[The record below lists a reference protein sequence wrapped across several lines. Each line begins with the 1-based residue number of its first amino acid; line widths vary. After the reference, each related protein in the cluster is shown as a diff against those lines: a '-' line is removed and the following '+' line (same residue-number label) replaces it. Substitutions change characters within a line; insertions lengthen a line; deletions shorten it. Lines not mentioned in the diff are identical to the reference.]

1 MKNLGNVVKAIGEKL
16 TQGMIMIGLMFI
28 VNFLTE
34 GAVVNDLREIV
45 TVAIEA
51 SDHIG
56 EKVEDVNPEMEWA
69 KTFSKEEAKAE
80 LERLE
85 EMYDKIEIT
94 GFEDITDEVR
104 TLQNK
109 ISALRE
115 RITGIKHEFSYCF

>member
-1 MKNLGNVVKAIGEKL
+1 MKNLGNVFKAIGEKL
-16 TQGMIMIGLMFI
+16 TQGMVMIGLMFI

-69 KTFSKEEAKAE
+69 NSLSKEEAKAE
-80 LERLE
+80 LEKLE
-85 EMYDKIEIT
+85 EMYDQFELN
-94 GFEDITDEVR
+94 GYEDITAEVEAI
-104 TLQNK
+104 QNK